1 VIALLSADAEFLNEM
16 QRETVGILA
25 SQTAV
30 AIRNALLYQQVPLAS
45 FLKPFAEKRRKLM
58 ALPYARWIEIGWKV
72 GLAAVLLTVIPWR
85 MRVGA
90 NATVVPAERRVVSA
104 EIGSVILRVPVW
116 EGKRVEKGEV
126 LAQLDAG
133 DDRVKLAQ
141 AQTNFALAKRDLSDA
156 AFRRDLTAAG
166 QARLRTEMYQA
177 EVNLEQERVEKAE
190 LRAPITGVIITPKVE
205 EKAGR
210 MLAAG
215 DAFCELVEQER
226 IAVEMNV
233 AESEVALVRPGNTV
247 ALKLNSFP
255 TSTFPGR
262 VERLSAET
270 ITAEG
275 EQFFV
280 VRAVFRNPGGQI
292 LDGMVGRGK
301 VSAHGGWFDSSW
313 YPVGYVLLRSPFNW
327 AWQKVWVMI
336 P

>member
-1 VIALLSADAEFLNEM
+1 
-16 QRETVGILA
+16 
-25 SQTAV
+25 
-30 AIRNALLYQQVPLAS
+30 
-45 FLKPFAEKRRKLM
+45 
-58 ALPYARWIEIGWKV
+58 
-72 GLAAVLLTVIPWR
+72 
-85 MRVGA
+85 
-90 NATVVPAERRVVSA
+90 
-104 EIGSVILRVPVW
+104 
-116 EGKRVEKGEV
+116 
-126 LAQLDAG
+126 
-133 DDRVKLAQ
+133 
-141 AQTNFALAKRDLSDA
+141 
-156 AFRRDLTAAG
+156 
-166 QARLRTEMYQA
+166 
-177 EVNLEQERVEKAE
+177 
-190 LRAPITGVIITPKVE
+190 
-205 EKAGR
+205 
-210 MLAAG
+210 
-215 DAFCELVEQER
+215 VEQER

-255 TSTFPGR
+255 TSTFQGR

-327 AWQKVWVMI
+327 AWQKAWVMI